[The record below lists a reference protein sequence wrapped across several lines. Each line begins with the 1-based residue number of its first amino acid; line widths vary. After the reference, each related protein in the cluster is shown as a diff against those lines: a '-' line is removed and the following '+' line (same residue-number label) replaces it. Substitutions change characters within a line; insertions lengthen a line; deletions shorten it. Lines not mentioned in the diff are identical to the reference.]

1 MSDTLVLKISDNS
14 RVELDG
20 QNMASTAEVAQAL
33 GKIVRDRPD
42 AVVSIE
48 ADKSAHYEAIG
59 MAIYGSTRAG
69 FSGERLRVTVGGKPL
84 LSGEDDETR

>member
-48 ADKSAHYEAIG
+48 ADKCYSCRAHAGGSSAYQCA
-59 MAIYGSTRAG
+59 
-69 FSGERLRVTVGGKPL
+69 
-84 LSGEDDETR
+84 

>member
-20 QNMASTAEVAQAL
+20 QKLASTAEVAQAL
-33 GKIVRDRPD
+33 EKIVRDRPD
-42 AVVSIE
+42 VVVSIE
-48 ADKSAHYEAIG
+48 AEKSAHYEAIG

-69 FSGERLRVTVGGKPL
+69 FNGERLRVTIDGKPL
-84 LSGEDDETR
+84 LVRDDDETR